1 MATLTKTVIFSK
13 RALYLAGAIVGGA
26 IIFLILTRVIGFV
39 KNAFIP
45 PLQTPAAVAFGKIPQ
60 IDLSEG
66 IKPLSQVHYTVETI
80 SGDIGAFDANVKV
93 FKIDEPVAA
102 FGNLGDTLE
111 RAQSA
116 GFGVQPKELSGGIA
130 KFADPA
136 DNTRFL
142 TINTISQSV
151 TLESKYLNNPE
162 IFAARLKSQQDA
174 KNTAVT
180 FFENLQLPIKDFPD
194 DKIFLE
200 NYRIESGIINRAIS
214 LAATN
219 LVKVIFA
226 RADIDSLPIINPNFD
241 NPLVFALATD
251 KKVVAANYIVGNIQ
265 KYKFSTYPLKDAKG
279 AFDDLQNGK
288 GALNKLPASNAFPIR
303 SVLLGYLETK
313 KYQPYLQPVYIFLSD
328 DGLIAYVGA
337 VSDSWTFRDE
347 AN

>member
-13 RALYLAGAIVGGA
+13 RALYLVGAAIGG
-26 IIFLILTRVIGFV
+26 ILIFFILTRVIGFV

-45 PLQTPAAVAFGKIPQ
+45 PLQTPATVAFGKIPQ

-66 IKPLSQVHYTVETI
+66 IKPLSRVHYTVETI
-80 SGDIGAFDANVKV
+80 SGDIGTFDANVKV
-93 FKIDEPVAA
+93 FKMDEPVSA
-102 FGNLGDTLE
+102 FGNLADTLE

-116 GFGVQPKELSGGIA
+116 GFGVQPKELSSGIA
-130 KFADPA
+130 TFVDPT

-151 TLESKYLNNPE
+151 TLESKYLNKVE

-174 KNTAVT
+174 KNTAVN

-194 DKIFLE
+194 EKIVLE
-200 NYRIESGIINRAIS
+200 NYRIENGIMDRAIS

-226 RADIDSLPIINPNFD
+226 RADIDSLPIINPNSS

-251 KKVVAANYIVGNIQ
+251 KKVVTANYIVGNIQ
-265 KYKFSTYPLKDAKG
+265 KYKFSTYPLKDAKT
-279 AFDDLQNGK
+279 ALDELQKGK
-288 GALNKLPASNAFPIR
+288 GTLNKLPASNVFPIR

-313 KYQPYLQPVYIFLSD
+313 KSQPYLQPVYIFLSD
-328 DGLIAYVGA
+328 DGLTAYVGA
-337 VSDSWTFRDE
+337 VNDLWTFRDE